1 MFSVVDVKTERE
13 FNGVDDDLVTK
24 YQLVNLNTGERKW
37 ANQYEYQKYRCDGLI
52 R

>member
-37 ANQYEYQKYRCDGLI
+37 VGESEYYKYRSEGLI